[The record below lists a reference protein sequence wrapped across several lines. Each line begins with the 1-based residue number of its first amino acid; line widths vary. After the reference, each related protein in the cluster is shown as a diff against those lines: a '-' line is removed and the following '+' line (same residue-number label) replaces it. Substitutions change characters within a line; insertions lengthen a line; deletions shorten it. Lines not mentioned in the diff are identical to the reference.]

1 MIRCPRCGAK
11 NKDNT
16 PYCNKCRFP
25 LRRLNKQRPPHTN
38 SKKSKRNFKLPKMFQ
53 NIKKK
58 HLFLVIAIIIIIAI
72 SCVYMFGD
80 KHVDVGGVK
89 FTIPNQFNEKY
100 SDKILNYTGN
110 NSNPHISIDYNLKV
124 YEDDKGNEIA
134 IDVSSPTGKQLFSDD
149 VLDKSQHGTATTLNN
164 QNGYF
169 INSTQYKYAFEYVK
183 YGKLVC
189 IRGDNLKL
197 IESVI

>member
-11 NKDNT
+11 NKDSAT
-16 PYCNKCRFP
+16 YCNKCRFP
-25 LRRLNKQRPPHTN
+25 LRRLNKKRAPQTK
-38 SKKSKRNFKLPKMFQ
+38 SKKPKRNFKLPNRFQ
-53 NIKKK
+53 NINKK
-58 HLFLVIAIIIIIAI
+58 HLFIVIAVIIIIAI
-72 SCVYMFGD
+72 SCLYMFGD

-124 YEDDKGNEIA
+124 YEDNKGNKIV
-134 IDVSSPTGKQLFSDD
+134 IDVSSPTGKQVFSEDA
-149 VLDKSQHGTATTLNN
+149 LDKDHPGTSTTIND
-164 QNGYF
+164 QKGYF

-189 IRGDNLKL
+189 IRGNDLKL
-197 IESVI
+197 IESII